1 MASGYDQKPVPRVL
15 MLGKGWFPDQLGG
28 LDRVFRDLFESQD
41 PDVTQ
46 GLVIGPAAGRPP
58 RMHAVSRHEAP
69 LWHRLACYWRVANR
83 LARQSDVIDA
93 HFALYAAALT
103 VAGEARRRPW
113 VVHFHGPW
121 AAETVVQGDESRWRY
136 VVRRTIERRVYTR
149 AERILVLTSAFRQEL
164 ISRYRVQP
172 WKVEVVPPGVDL
184 DRFSPGDRCAARA
197 ALAVNADAFLAVC
210 ARRLVPRMG
219 IEHLL
224 DAWNNALERGLPED
238 AYLLIAGDG
247 PIRGQL
253 ETRIDELGLSSS
265 VQLLGRIS
273 DEELIP
279 LYRAADVNVVPTIE
293 QEGFGLIVLEA
304 AACGTPSIVTS
315 VGGLPEAVAPLD
327 RSLIVPPRNAGALAD
342 RILEAQRGSL
352 PDRGRTRVYAERFSW
367 PAMAGRREAIYRQVV
382 NQEPDHRLRVVYL
395 DHVAKLSGGELALHR
410 LLPHLHEVNAHVIL
424 FEDGPLAGRLRESGV
439 SVEIVPLDNR
449 VGDMR
454 KEEVIPGG
462 ASPRSAWAI
471 AVHVVKLTRRLRQ
484 LDPDL
489 VHTNSLKAGVIG
501 SLAARLARIPVVWH
515 LRDRLAEDYLP
526 TPTVAVTRWW
536 IRRFATR
543 VIANSS
549 HTADTLSV
557 GWLARLRVL
566 ITVVPEVSII
576 PTAITSFKAV
586 SREERHEFTAGM
598 VGRLALWKG
607 QDIFLRAFASAF
619 PDGTERAVIVGSA
632 MFGEDVFAAGLPVL
646 AEELGIADRVEWRG
660 FVEDIPRELAR
671 FDVLV
676 HASRVAEP
684 FGQVVL
690 EAFAAGIAIVAAD
703 DGGPQEIIRNEH
715 DGLLCPPGDV
725 ASFAAAL
732 TRLRE
737 DGNFRTRIAA
747 AGHERSKEFSPSA
760 VVPRVMEVYR
770 AAVDSRE

>member
-1 MASGYDQKPVPRVL
+1 
-15 MLGKGWFPDQLGG
+15 
-28 LDRVFRDLFESQD
+28 VFRDLFESQD

-184 DRFSPGDRCAARA
+184 DRFSPGDRRAARA
-197 ALAVNADAFLAVC
+197 ALAVNADAFLVVC
-210 ARRLVPRMG
+210 TRRLVPRMG

-224 DAWNNALERGLPED
+224 EAWNGALDRGFPED
-238 AYLLIAGDG
+238 ARLLIAGEG
-247 PIRGQL
+247 PLREQL
-253 ETRIDELGLSSS
+253 TTRIDELGLSPS
-265 VQLLGRIS
+265 VELLGRIS
-273 DEELIP
+273 DEDLVA
-279 LYRAADVNVVPTIE
+279 LYRGADVNVVPTIE

-315 VGGLPEAVAPLD
+315 VGGLPEAVGPLD
-327 RSLIVPPRNAGALAD
+327 RSLIVPPRNAGALAE
-342 RILEAQRGSL
+342 RIIEAQRGAL
-352 PDRGRTRVYAERFSW
+352 PKRDATRAYAEQFSW
-367 PAMAGRREAIYRQVV
+367 PEMAARREMIYREVA
-382 NQEPDHRLRVVYL
+382 DGAKRDARLRVVYL

-424 FEDGPLAGRLRESGV
+424 FEDGPLAGRLRESGI

-526 TPTVAVTRWW
+526 APTVAATRWW

-549 HTADTLSV
+549 HTADTLS
-557 GWLARLRVL
+557 GGRSARLRVFT
-566 ITVVPEVSII
+566 TVVPEVVIV
-576 PTAITSFKAV
+576 PTAITSFKAMP
-586 SREERHEFTAGM
+586 REERQEFTVGM
-598 VGRLALWKG
+598 VGRLAPWKG

-619 PDGTERAVIVGSA
+619 PDGAERAVIVGSA

-703 DGGPQEIIRNEH
+703 DGGPSEIIRNEH

-737 DGNFRTRIAA
+737 DSNFRARIAA

-760 VVPRVMEVYR
+760 VVPRTMEVYR